1 MPTDFISIRGNNYVA
16 DRASGTAPVPATNLI
31 PYRTRFNRPP
41 AMTDAIATNIITA
54 LGAVQTTP
62 SEKVPCEGSQVF
74 EPRRLKFTFANGGSI
89 SVPAPNRTQ
98 LIALATQIRG
108 ILETGLAVDVVC
120 VSLIGEEWK
129 RLDQDLRPAG
139 VTPAPGPDIRPA
151 TGTKNPVYSA
161 AISYESDSGRTFVE
175 KIRMNTN
182 TVNAPFSSY
191 AAQIA
196 LAIGTPLPRGCG
208 SASNIKPRHYLID
221 ILTNSAS
228 NPVRK
233 LTVPVAD
240 DDATDIQAVGVALAT
255 NVQTLCLK
263 YFGESDSRFSRL
275 LP

>member
-1 MPTDFISIRGNNYVA
+1 
-16 DRASGTAPVPATNLI
+16 
-31 PYRTRFNRPP
+31 
-41 AMTDAIATNIITA
+41 MTDATATDIITA
-54 LGAVQTTP
+54 LGATQTTP

-89 SVPAPNRTQ
+89 SVPAPNRLQ
-98 LIALATQIRG
+98 LIALATQVRG
-108 ILETGLAVDVVC
+108 ILETNLGVDVVC
-120 VSLIGEEWK
+120 VSLIGEQWK

-139 VTPAPGPDIRPA
+139 VVPTPGIDIRPA
-151 TGTKNPVYSA
+151 TGTKNPVYTA

-182 TVNAPFSSY
+182 TVNAPFSAY

-196 LAIGTPLPRGCG
+196 TAIGTPLPRGCG
-208 SASNIKPRHYLID
+208 SATNVKPRHYLVD
-221 ILTNSAS
+221 ILTTSTA

-233 LTVPVAD
+233 LIIPVAD
-240 DDATDIQAVGVALAT
+240 DDAADIQSVGVALAT
-255 NVQTLCLK
+255 NTQTLCLK